1 MMTTQPN
8 DLDQELV
15 EDIALRALEKMN
27 PTLNGSPLTEKAKKY
42 FLHEIRSRRWELGRG
57 RQVTPLTE
65 TGAVLSD
72 AHGWPVSFQDAIKSI
87 AAELFDNVP
96 AKESAPEKM
105 TEQEYVSS
113 MAKAETPEQRIAL
126 MKVWQAQ
133 QQRK

>member
-1 MMTTQPN
+1 MD
-8 DLDQELV
+8 DLEFISDLALMEL
-15 EDIALRALEKMN
+15 DKLN
-27 PTLNGSPLTEKAKKY
+27 PTLSGQPLTEKTKKY
-42 FLHEIRSRRWELGRG
+42 FLSEIRSRRWELGRG

-65 TGAVLSD
+65 TGAPVSD
-72 AHGWPVSFQDAIKSI
+72 AHGWPVSFQDVIRDI
-87 AAELFDNVP
+87 ASELFDNVP

>member
-1 MMTTQPN
+1 MTTQPN

-65 TGAVLSD
+65 TGAIVSD
-72 AHGWPVSFQDAIKSI
+72 AHGWPVSFQDVIREI
-87 AAELFDNVP
+87 AGEMFEL
-96 AKESAPEKM
+96 PEKKTTIGPM
-105 TEQEYVSS
+105 TQDEYISA
-113 MAKAETPEQRIAL
+113 MRAATTPEQQIEL
-126 MKVWQAQ
+126 MNAWTEQ
-133 QQRK
+133 QKRK

>member
-1 MMTTQPN
+1 MD
-8 DLDQELV
+8 DLEFISDLALMEL
-15 EDIALRALEKMN
+15 DKLN
-27 PTLNGSPLTEKAKKY
+27 PTLSGQPLTEKTKKY

-65 TGAVLSD
+65 TGAIVSD
-72 AHGWPVSFQDAIKSI
+72 AHGWPVSFQDVIRDI
-87 AAELFDNVP
+87 ASELFDNVP
-96 AKESAPEKM
+96 AKETAPEKM

-133 QQRK
+133 QAKK

>member
-72 AHGWPVSFQDAIKSI
+72 EHGWPVPFSDVIFEIAGEMFELSEKKS
-87 AAELFDNVP
+87 AVGP
-96 AKESAPEKM
+96 M
-105 TEQEYVSS
+105 TEEQYIQKMKAAATPQEQIEV
-113 MAKAETPEQRIAL
+113 MNAWTEQQ
-126 MKVWQAQ
+126 K
-133 QQRK
+133 RK

>member
-1 MMTTQPN
+1 MD
-8 DLDQELV
+8 DLEFIADLAERELKK
-15 EDIALRALEKMN
+15 LN
-27 PTLNGSPLTEKAKKY
+27 PSLGGSPLTDKAIKY
-42 FLHEIRSRRWELGRG
+42 FLSEIRSRRWELGRG

-105 TEQEYVSS
+105 TEQEYISA
-113 MAKAETPEQRIAL
+113 MQKAETPEQRIAL
-126 MKVWQAQ
+126 MKVWTGQ
-133 QQRK
+133 QTKK

>member
-1 MMTTQPN
+1 MTDTEKLNQALIE
-8 DLDQELV
+8 DLAER
-15 EDIALRALEKMN
+15 ELEKLN
-27 PTLNGSPLTEKAKKY
+27 PSLAGSPLTEKAKKY
-42 FLHEIRSRRWELGRG
+42 FLSEIRNRRWELGRG
-57 RQVTPLTE
+57 RNVTPLTE

-72 AHGWPVSFQDAIKSI
+72 EHGWPVPFADAIRDI
-87 AAELFDNVP
+87 AGELFDLP